1 MKFGTNGNKISTFR
15 LHPSS
20 FTLAGLLIFLLIA
33 TSAGAVDKIRIAVS
47 NPNMPNLTAAMAQ
60 KHGFFKDE
68 NLEVEIIRMNPNV
81 AITALSTGDVDYC
94 QLFGAVVG
102 GAIAGLPVR
111 IVAGY
116 LDNWPM
122 TLIAQPEFKTLKDL
136 RGKTLGISSFGATPD
151 VAARMMIKQAGIDP
165 EKEIKILALGSD
177 AARLTALKQRIVDVV
192 AISPPADTLMEKQ
205 GYKILARAYELF
217 SFPYLG
223 LGTHTRKIKE
233 KPEEIRRVLKATI
246 RANRFIR
253 DNRDEAV
260 RTLIGWGQVEREFA
274 YASYDA
280 LRNLFNADG
289 GVPED
294 GLKLVIDQARRG
306 AKVTREVAP
315 SEVADLTFLRE
326 AQAELGIRAR

>member
-1 MKFGTNGNKISTFR
+1 MDFGKVKIGILLLASLAFTNQ
-15 LHPSS
+15 
-20 FTLAGLLIFLLIA
+20 AD
-33 TSAGAVDKIRIAVS
+33 AVDRIRIAVS
-47 NPNMPNLTAAMAQ
+47 NPNMPNLTTQMAL
-60 KHGFFKDE
+60 KRNFFKDE

-81 AITALSTGDVDYC
+81 AITALATGDIDYC

-111 IVAGY
+111 IVAGF

-122 TLIAQPEFKTLKDL
+122 TLIAQPEVKTLKDL

-165 EKEIKILALGSD
+165 EKEIKVLALGSD
-177 AARLTALKQRIVDVV
+177 AARMTGLMQRVVDVV
-192 AISPPADTLMEKQ
+192 VMSPPADTQLEKQ

-217 SFPYLG
+217 NFPYLG
-223 LGTHTRKIKE
+223 LGTNTRKIKE
-233 KPEEIRRVLKATI
+233 KPLEIRRVIKAAI

-253 DNRDEAV
+253 DNRDESV
-260 RTLIGWGQVEREFA
+260 RTFMSWGKVEREFA

-289 GVPED
+289 AVPED
-294 GLKLVIDQARRG
+294 GLKLVIDQARRSG
-306 AKVTREVAP
+306 KVSREVTP
-315 SEVADLTFLRE
+315 GEVADLTFLRE
-326 AQAELGIRAR
+326 AQTELGIRAR

>member
-1 MKFGTNGNKISTFR
+1 
-15 LHPSS
+15 
-20 FTLAGLLIFLLIA
+20 LIVAIA
-33 TSAGAVDKIRIAVS
+33 TCFCLGSTSHAAERIRVAVS
-47 NPNMPNLTAAMAQ
+47 NPNMPNLTSQMAL
-60 KHGFFKDE
+60 KRNFFKEE

-81 AITALSTGDVDYC
+81 AITALATGDVDYC

-111 IVAGY
+111 IVAGF

-122 TLIAQPEFKTLKDL
+122 TLIAQPEVKTLKDL

-165 EKEIKILALGSD
+165 EKEIKVLALGSD
-177 AARLTALKQRIVDVV
+177 AARMTGLMQRVVDVV
-192 AISPPADTLMEKQ
+192 VMSPPADTQLEKQ

-217 SFPYLG
+217 NFPYLG
-223 LGTHTRKIKE
+223 LGTNVRKIRE
-233 KPEEIRRVLKATI
+233 KPNEIRRVVKAAI

-260 RTLIGWGQVEREFA
+260 RTFMSWGKVEPEFA

-289 GVPED
+289 AVPED
-294 GLKLVIDQARRG
+294 GLKLVIEQARRG

-326 AQAELGIRAR
+326 AQAELGIKAR

>member
-1 MKFGTNGNKISTFR
+1 MKFGTNGNKISAFR

>member
-1 MKFGTNGNKISTFR
+1 MS
-15 LHPSS
+15 
-20 FTLAGLLIFLLIA
+20 FLLVLIA
-33 TSAGAVDKIRIAVS
+33 SLFFISSVDAVDRIRIAVS

-60 KHGFFKDE
+60 KKGFFKE
-68 NLEVEIIRMNPNV
+68 ANLDAEIIRMNPNV
-81 AITALSTGDVDYC
+81 AITALATGDIDYC

-111 IVAGY
+111 IVAGF

-122 TLIAQPEFKTLKDL
+122 TLIAQPELKTLNDL
-136 RGKTLGISSFGATPD
+136 KGKTLGISSFGATPD

-165 EKEIKILALGSD
+165 EKEIKVLALGSD
-177 AARLTALKQRIVDVV
+177 AARLTALKQRVVDVV
-192 AISPPADTLMEKQ
+192 VVSPPADTQMEKQ

-223 LGTHTRKIKE
+223 LGTHTKKMKE
-233 KPEEIRRVLKATI
+233 KPEEIRRTIKATI

-253 DNRDEAV
+253 ENREQAV
-260 RTLIGWGQVEREFA
+260 RTLVDWGKVERDYA

-289 GVPED
+289 SVPED
-294 GLKLVIDQARRG
+294 GLKLVNDQARRN
-306 AKVTREVAP
+306 AKVAREVAP
-315 SEVADLTFLRE
+315 AEVADLTFLRD
-326 AQAELGIRAR
+326 AQSELGIKQR